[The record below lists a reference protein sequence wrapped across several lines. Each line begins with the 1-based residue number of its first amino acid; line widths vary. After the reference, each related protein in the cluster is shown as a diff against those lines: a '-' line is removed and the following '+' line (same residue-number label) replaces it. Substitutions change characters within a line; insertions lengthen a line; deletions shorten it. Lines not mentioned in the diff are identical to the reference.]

1 MKKKYPEQKF
11 LVSRSCNINKKIYE
25 KYFLNKKNVF
35 IITNENIYKTIDMCK
50 IAVAASGTITLQIA
64 LKKIPM
70 CVFYKISSSTFF
82 IIKFLVKIKFI
93 SLVNIVLGKK
103 IVEEFVQND
112 ASVSNIQNEIEKINF
127 DSDYR
132 QSLIKNISNIEKV
145 LLNNSSKTNICQ
157 LIEKLL

>member
-1 MKKKYPEQKF
+1 
-11 LVSRSCNINKKIYE
+11 
-25 KYFLNKKNVF
+25 
-35 IITNENIYKTIDMCK
+35 MCK

-82 IIKFLVKIKFI
+82 IIKYLVKIKFI

-103 IVEEFVQND
+103 IVEEFVQNN

-132 QSLIKNISNIEKV
+132 QSLIKNISSIEKV
-145 LLNNSSKTNICQ
+145 LFDRIEGDFFVGRSQYDSPDVDNEILVPKSSGFIRIVWGGQ
-157 LIEKLL
+157 LIVNLRIQNINK